1 MTASAPT
8 APLPHRPAA
17 PLRAAGVLA
26 LAASV
31 WVAAG
36 CSGGDD
42 DVTATDLGAS
52 GVGTCLQLD
61 DSIGAEISELP
72 AVECSEPHT
81 HEIFAVI
88 DSTADTY
95 PGFDALEDEA
105 QVACLE
111 AFETYVGISAFDS
124 NLFYSWMVPTLASWE
139 DTDVGERG
147 DREILCVA
155 GAGDGEPLTQSVEAT
170 GW

>member
-1 MTASAPT
+1 MTASAPF
-8 APLPHRPAA
+8 PPPRQRPAGS
-17 PLRAAGVLA
+17 LRVVTTFA

-31 WVAAG
+31 WIVAG
-36 CSGGDD
+36 CSGDD
-42 DVTATDLGAS
+42 DLTATDLGAS

-72 AVECSEPHT
+72 DVDCSEPHT

-111 AFETYVGISAFDS
+111 AFEAYVGISAFDS

-155 GAGDGEPLTQSVEAT
+155 GASDGEPLTQSVKDT